1 MRKKLKLLILTTP
14 LVIVPIAL
22 SPIVLKQNVNQKDH
36 DQHLISQVNQ
46 VKKNDSKSYS
56 NRRDDQ
62 NFNQK
67 FVATVKKENNNSS
80 DKKLETKHWVLI
92 GLLITVIIILII
104 TLIMLT
110 IKKIDQVKNQ
120 PLKNDDDE
128 K

>member
-14 LVIVPIAL
+14 LVIAPIVL
-22 SPIVLKQNVNQKDH
+22 NPIVLKQNTNQKNH
-36 DQHLISQVNQ
+36 DQHLINQVNQ
-46 VKKNDSKSYS
+46 VEKNDLKTQS
-56 NRRDDQ
+56 NKNDQ
-62 NFNQK
+62 SFNQT
-67 FVATVKKENNNSS
+67 FITDVKKENNNSS

-92 GLLITVIIILII
+92 GLLITVIIILVI

>member
-22 SPIVLKQNVNQKDH
+22 NPIVLKQNVNQKDH
-36 DQHLISQVNQ
+36 DQHLINRVNQ
-46 VKKNDSKSYS
+46 VEKNDSKSDS
-56 NRRDDQ
+56 NKDDQ

-67 FVATVKKENNNSS
+67 FLATVKKENNNSS

>member
-1 MRKKLKLLILTTP
+1 MQKKLKLLILTTP
-14 LVIVPIAL
+14 LVIAPIVL
-22 SPIVLKQNVNQKDH
+22 NPIVLKQNTNQKDH
-36 DQHLISQVNQ
+36 DLHLINQVNHTE
-46 VKKNDSKSYS
+46 KNDLKSDS
-56 NRRDDQ
+56 NKDYQ
-62 NFNQK
+62 NFNQT
-67 FVATVKKENNNSS
+67 FIATVKKENNNSS

-92 GLLITVIIILII
+92 GLLITVIIILVI

>member
-14 LVIVPIAL
+14 LIIAPIVL
-22 SPIVLKQNVNQKDH
+22 NPIVLKQNINQKDH
-36 DQHLISQVNQ
+36 DQHLINQISQVE
-46 VKKNDSKSYS
+46 KNDSK
-56 NRRDDQ
+56 NQFDKDNQ
-62 NFNQK
+62 DFNQT
-67 FVATVKKENNNSS
+67 FISSLKKENNNSS